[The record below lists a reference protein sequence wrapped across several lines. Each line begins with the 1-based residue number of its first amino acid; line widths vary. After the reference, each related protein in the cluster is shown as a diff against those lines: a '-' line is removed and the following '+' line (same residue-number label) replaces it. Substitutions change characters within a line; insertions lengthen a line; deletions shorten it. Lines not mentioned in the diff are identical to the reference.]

1 MTSLH
6 RNSGRSDTRAPFPL
20 KLWLLLVLLPT
31 PALAHP
37 GSDDAAGLLHGLLH
51 PISGPDHLLAALG
64 VGLLAWMLKGRARW
78 AVPAAFVVVM
88 TLTALIATFRLAP
101 AMIETGIGL
110 SILGS
115 GLLLARGKP
124 IPQAFALTLIAAFAL
139 FHGQAH
145 GHAMPANA
153 SGLFYGLGLTLTT
166 SALLAAGTLVGYAL
180 TRLECIRSLA
190 LVRAGGLAL
199 SVNGALLLVT
209 TLAF

>member
-1 MTSLH
+1 
-6 RNSGRSDTRAPFPL
+6 
-20 KLWLLLVLLPT
+20 LLLVLLPT

-37 GSDDAAGLLHGLLH
+37 GNGDAAGLLHGLLH

-64 VGLLAWMLKGRARW
+64 VGLLAWMLNGRARW
-78 AVPAAFVVVM
+78 AVPAAFVAVT

-110 SILGS
+110 SILGT

-124 IPQAFALTLIAAFAL
+124 VPHVIALTLAALFAL

-145 GHAMPANA
+145 SSAMPANA
-153 SGLFYGLGLTLTT
+153 AGLFYGLGLTLTT
-166 SALLAAGTLVGYAL
+166 SALLAAGILVGCAM
-180 TRLECIRSLA
+180 TRVATTGSLA